1 MENEV
6 AVINKSVKK
15 RQPKVNM
22 DLPATPENM
31 LMAAVQQGMSVDVID
46 KLVSLKERLEKS
58 ESEKAFR
65 AAMSNFQAECPVI
78 PKKKKVM
85 NKDGKSVRYK
95 YAPLDDIIK
104 IAQKYIG
111 QNGLSYDIETLT
123 VNNEVEKGISVKLKI
138 FHVMGHSKETSF
150 FTPIDPEA
158 YMNEPQKW
166 ASAQTFAKRYAFCNG
181 FGILT
186 GDADDDG
193 NVIGDPKAEKQLEA
207 ENIAKVEALPD
218 DIKQGMRAMGYKTV
232 RTAFIFCNDHDF
244 DNAKIKAALDRMANN
259 G

>member
-1 MENEV
+1 MNELTAKEDV
-6 AVINKSVKK
+6 KVIKK
-15 RQPKVNM
+15 RHPKINM
-22 DLPATPENM
+22 DVPATPENM
-31 LMAAVQQGMSVDVID
+31 IMTALSQGMSVDVIE
-46 KLVSLKERLEKS
+46 KLVNLKERLQKDEA
-58 ESEKAFR
+58 EKAFR

-85 NKDGKSVRYK
+85 NSDGNTVRYK

-104 IAQKYIG
+104 VAQKYIG

-123 VNNEVEKGISVKLKI
+123 VNNETEKGIQVKLKI

-150 FTPIDPEA
+150 FTPIDPKA
-158 YMNEPQKW
+158 FMNEPQKW

-193 NVIGDPKAEKQLEA
+193 NILGSPKEDKKAEQENLAKLEA
-207 ENIAKVEALPD
+207 LSD
-218 DIKQGMRAMGYKTV
+218 YIKEGLRLQGYKT
-232 RTAFIFCNDHDF
+232 
-244 DNAKIKAALDRMANN
+244 IKAAWTFCNSFDFDQDRIKKALDEMAAK
-259 G
+259 